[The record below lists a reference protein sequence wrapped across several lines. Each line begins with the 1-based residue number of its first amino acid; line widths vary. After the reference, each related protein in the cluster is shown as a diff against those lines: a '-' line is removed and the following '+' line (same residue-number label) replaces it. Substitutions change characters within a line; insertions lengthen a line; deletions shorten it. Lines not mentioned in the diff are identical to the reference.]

1 MILFKCDRCG
11 QVISPYVH
19 KIAIEAYVNTDYAT
33 NDPVNSPWGHEID
46 PGYIKD
52 ELAEK
57 VYGIHLCRTCVE
69 QIATVILDRNFEGGV
84 PATYSVGPAQEP
96 DPQPEPAEKLRTE
109 PAAEQVDA
117 DPDDSELTEEEEQ
130 KICDRIA
137 GAAKNEK
144 RKIDLGKLKTLWE
157 ANQRGA
163 DWPIT
168 KIADELGCSGATVH
182 YHLKKMRLK

>member
-11 QVISPYVH
+11 QVISTYVH

-33 NDPVNSPWGHEID
+33 NDPVNSPRGHEID

-69 QIATVILDRNFEGGV
+69 QIATVILGRNFEGGV
-84 PATYSVGPAQEP
+84 PATHSAGPAQ
-96 DPQPEPAEKLRTE
+96 DPQPEPAEE
-109 PAAEQVDA
+109 PQPAAEPA
-117 DPDDSELTEEEEQ
+117 PDDSELTEEEEQ
-130 KICDRIA
+130 AICDRIA
-137 GAAKNEK
+137 GHAKNEK
-144 RKIDLGKLKTLWE
+144 RKIDLGKLKALWE

-168 KIADELGCSGATVH
+168 KIADELGCSDATVH